1 MFCSG
6 PLAGHTT
13 SDILLSVE
21 EVSHKPFRF
30 FWVGVGEWGVV
41 VGWSCEQTFSGDVT
55 RYLQS
60 VALSTAQQS
69 LRSAGIGVVWMMTSS
84 APERCEYTAA
94 ASVLT
99 SQNCGLDSFIG

>member
-21 EVSHKPFRF
+21 EVNHEPFGVF
-30 FWVGVGEWGVV
+30 FGGVV
-41 VGWSCEQTFSGDVT
+41 LRANLFRG
-55 RYLQS
+55 RYLILTDCGFHPQHP
-60 VALSTAQQS
+60 QQS

>member
-41 VGWSCEQTFSGDVT
+41 VLRANLLRG
-55 RYLQS
+55 RYSILTECGFIHRT
-60 VALSTAQQS
+60 AEFKECWDWGGMDDDFLSS
-69 LRSAGIGVVWMMTSS
+69 
-84 APERCEYTAA
+84 
-94 ASVLT
+94 
-99 SQNCGLDSFIG
+99 